1 MHDEP
6 PPRKLKERTGK
17 HFCVHCLVETEAE
30 EFFRNDHICDKCA
43 EKENEERAPS
53 DESPSSTTG

>member
-17 HFCVHCLVETEAE
+17 HFCVHCLAETEAE
-30 EFFRNDHICDKCA
+30 EFFANDHMCNQCVEADA
-43 EKENEERAPS
+43 TNDERGTMN
-53 DESPSSTTG
+53 DEQES